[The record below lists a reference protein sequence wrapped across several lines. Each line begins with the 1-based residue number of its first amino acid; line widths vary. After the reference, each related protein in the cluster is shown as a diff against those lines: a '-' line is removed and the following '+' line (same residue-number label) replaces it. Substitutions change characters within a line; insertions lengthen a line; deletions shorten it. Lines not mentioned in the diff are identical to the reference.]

1 MDSWDRIRSQTWR
14 SAVPMCAAPVERVLL
29 RNCATEPASL
39 LLRSLI
45 TRDRSK
51 MKTAG
56 MLPDRA
62 VRRKK
67 MKKRKLKK
75 GGGKRRVG

>member
-1 MDSWDRIRSQTWR
+1 M
-14 SAVPMCAAPVERVLL
+14 
-29 RNCATEPASL
+29 NCASEPASL

-56 MLPDRA
+56 MLPDCA
-62 VRRKK
+62 AQKTWKK
-67 MKKRKLKK
+67 KKLRK
-75 GGGKRRVG
+75 GGGKRRVC